1 MTHDDSSELEERAR
15 LAARRLGLTVRKGPL
30 RKSSGRPDRGG
41 FMLINERSNFIV
53 AGQHFDLSA
62 EAVIECC
69 DHIQDGTAPS
79 QGWR

>member
-1 MTHDDSSELEERAR
+1 MHGDSPAIEARAR
-15 LAARRLGLTVRKGPL
+15 LTAKRLGLTAKKGPL
-30 RKSSGRPDRGG
+30 RKDSVRPNRGG

-53 AGQHFDLSA
+53 AGQRFDLSA

-69 DHIQDGTAPS
+69 SHIQDGTAPA

>member
-1 MTHDDSSELEERAR
+1 MKHDPPSALEERAKI
-15 LAARRLGLTVRKGPL
+15 AAQRLGLTLKKGPL
-30 RKSSGRPDRGG
+30 RQGSGRPDRGG

-53 AGQHFDLSA
+53 AGQHFDLTA